1 MSKGMVDIES
11 HVFVLKK
18 QVTDKGKRGQEWI
31 LWYWTGVRDISIN
44 SWFYLYITHTY
55 ECMYTHTGAEI
66 NTCKCM

>member
-44 SWFYLYITHTY
+44 S
-55 ECMYTHTGAEI
+55 
-66 NTCKCM
+66 